1 MGRWSLSTNPVTRR
15 DRLRIP
21 ARNNRQSVL
30 IKFGICVGEGLE
42 STLRNHVQRAM
53 QDGPSEAE
61 IEQARLL
68 GMRSPSTVAAWFWG
82 RQQIERGS

>member
-1 MGRWSLSTNPVTRR
+1 M
-15 DRLRIP
+15 
-21 ARNNRQSVL
+21 
-30 IKFGICVGEGLE
+30 
-42 STLRNHVQRAM
+42 RNHVQRAM

-82 RQQIERGS
+82 HQQIERGC